1 MAIDWSDTIVI
12 ANLADEPA
20 LSDELSLICERIESA
35 DAAAPIPH
43 AVLEFQEVSY
53 VNSSN
58 IAQLLRLRKN
68 LEAHQR
74 QLVLCG
80 VTDEVMSVLV
90 VTGLNKVFLFA
101 ADLLTAIASIQIDE
115 PIDESIED

>member
-1 MAIDWSDTIVI
+1 MAVDWSDNIVI

-20 LSDELSLICERIESA
+20 LSDELSMICERIEEASEG
-35 DAAAPIPH
+35 DPIPH
-43 AVLEFQEVSY
+43 AVLEFHEVSY

-68 LEAHQR
+68 LEAHGR
-74 QLVLCG
+74 QLVLAG

-90 VTGLNKVFLFA
+90 VTGLNKVFAFA
-101 ADLLTAIASIQIDE
+101 ADLLTAIASIQIADTA
-115 PIDESIED
+115 ED